1 MKLGPLSISR
11 SKTQEFSEKE
21 PETGKEFG
29 HTGTTNYGGILT
41 DIDYNRDWSS
51 GYGSKKWTTIDEMRL
66 SDGQVK
72 GTLKYCKEPLMAANW
87 DVEPASD
94 DKRDK
99 EIADFCAWNLFEG
112 CKQEWEYILR
122 HFLLALDYGYM
133 VFEKVWAFDKGTGKY
148 YCAKVA
154 PRLPST
160 IFKWNEDKYGDLE
173 SVEQI
178 VTSKAVQPMP
188 ADKLIHFAIEQEGG
202 NYEGISI
209 LRSAYKHWKMKL
221 AYEKISVM
229 SYERFGMG
237 VPHFKE
243 PEGPSEEDKERADE
257 IGENLRAHE
266 NSFIRT
272 PNGWDFTIIFG
283 ENWKPADQQIRYHN
297 EMISAAVLQQFTN
310 LGTTETGSRA
320 VGEVLQD
327 PYYLSLESLAGQ
339 ICRKVNKFLIPELVR
354 YNWEGVEELP
364 KLKCSNIKSDDFAAI
379 ADALSKLAGYITP
392 NLETEQHLRR
402 IMRMPELKE
411 EEQRAPTPNPEEEE
425 EKKKASEGGGN
436 PLAFKD
442 LRREPK
448 PHERFVEFKD
458 IDSTID
464 KEADTLTAK
473 LAKIRKQQA
482 GQLASDIADMAARG
496 RLDPNKVKVKL
507 FGKMADAVKDAMKD
521 AHSYGKGK
529 AEGELKRQ
537 KAADTLEKRK
547 QGERAMK
554 EQKPRK
560 PRKPRKIKRKSPPFL
575 EVVDNR
581 ADLVVEASNQQ
592 LKATAMRAAV
602 PLMKEGLERK
612 ALYDNL
618 LDKLVEIS
626 EKGLR
631 MECVGAITEG
641 INEGRADFAAAMA
654 HEYEKGIRSGL
665 LDSNICSH
673 CSAED
678 GREFTVEEAVEETF
692 PDPDCEGGDR
702 CRCLMVYV
710 SKAEEKAVA

>member
-1 MKLGPLSISR
+1 MKLGPIKISR
-11 SKTQEFSEKE
+11 SGDTQEFSEK
-21 PETGKEFG
+21 PKTGKEFG
-29 HTGTTNYGGILT
+29 ATGTKNYGGILT
-41 DIDYNRDWSS
+41 NIDYNNDWAA
-51 GYGSKKWTTIDEMRL
+51 GYGSKKWTTINEMRL

-94 DKRDK
+94 DKRDR
-99 EIADFCAWNLFEG
+99 EIADFIAWNLFEG
-112 CKQEWEYILR
+112 CRQEWEYILR

-133 VFEKVWAFDKGTGKY
+133 LFEKVWEFDRGTSKF
-148 YCAKVA
+148 YCSKLS
-154 PRLPST
+154 PRMPST
-160 IFKWNEDKYGDLE
+160 IFRWKQDENGDLA

-178 VTSKAVQPMP
+178 VTAKSTEPIPVE
-188 ADKLIHFAIEQEGG
+188 KLIHFAIDQEGG

-237 VPHFKE
+237 VVHFKE
-243 PEGPSEEDKERADE
+243 PEDPSEEDRDRADE

-266 NSFIRT
+266 NSYVRT
-272 PNGWDFTIIFG
+272 PNGWEMEIIFG
-283 ENWKPADQQIRYHN
+283 QNWKSADAQIRYHN

-310 LGTTETGSRA
+310 LGTMERGSRA
-320 VGEVLQD
+320 VGQVLQD

-339 ICRKVNKFLIPELVR
+339 ICRKINKLLIPELVR
-354 YNWEGVEELP
+354 YNWEGVEEYPQLR
-364 KLKCSNIKSDDFAAI
+364 CSNIKADDFASI
-379 ADALSKLAGYITP
+379 AEALSKLAAGPVPYVTA
-392 NLETEQHLRR
+392 NYDTEQHLRR
-402 IMRMPELKE
+402 IMRLPELKE
-411 EEQRAPTPNPEEEE
+411 QEQRAPTPNPEEEE
-425 EKKKASEGGGN
+425 GKKASEGGN
-436 PLAFKD
+436 PLEFKD
-442 LRREPK
+442 FRRELK

-464 KEADTLTAK
+464 KEADSLTAK
-473 LAKIRKQQA
+473 LTKIRRQQME
-482 GQLASDIADMAARG
+482 QLASDIAGMAARG

-507 FGKMADAVKDAMKD
+507 FGKMADAVKGAMKE
-521 AHSYGKGK
+521 AHQYGKEK
-529 AEGELKRQ
+529 AEGELKKQ
-537 KAADTLEKRK
+537 KAADTLERRK
-547 QGERAMK
+547 SGERTMK
-554 EQKPRK
+554 DKK

-592 LKATAMRAAV
+592 LRNAALKAAV
-602 PLMKEGLERK
+602 PLMKEGLAKEV
-612 ALYDNL
+612 LYDNL
-618 LDKLVEIS
+618 LDQLVEIS

-631 MECVGAITEG
+631 MECVGAITEA
-641 INEGRADFAAAMA
+641 INEGRADFAAAAA

-665 LDSNICSH
+665 LDENICTH
-673 CSAED
+673 CSSED
-678 GREFTVEEAVEETF
+678 GNEFSVEEAVDVTL
-692 PDPDCEGGDR
+692 PDPGCEGGDR